1 MRRLLA
7 AAALAVCL
15 GTPAGASSDES
26 AAPAP
31 SPVASPAAAPADGGA
46 DLAVLLEAGDA
57 AMRRLDPAAA
67 AVSYEQAA
75 ELAPGSYDA
84 VSKAAFALRDAGEA
98 LKAKRDKAAEG
109 YFERASA
116 RAKALL
122 ARFPDRAEAHYLVA
136 STSGQLALYR
146 GAREKVRL
154 SREIEK
160 EAKAAIALDPTD
172 GRPHVVL
179 GVYYREVANANAF
192 TKMLAKT
199 LLGGLPDGT
208 NEDALRELTKAIEL
222 DANDLYATYELAR
235 TYRIL
240 DRRDEER
247 AALEKVLALPV
258 TAERDARLKKQAAD
272 RLAELGTR

>member
-1 MRRLLA
+1 MMRGFLTVALAALLA
-7 AAALAVCL
+7 APVLAESDADVQALL
-15 GTPAGASSDES
+15 AS
-26 AAPAP
+26 
-31 SPVASPAAAPADGGA
+31 
-46 DLAVLLEAGDA
+46 GDA
-57 AMRRLDPAAA
+57 AMRGLDPAAA
-67 AVSYEQAA
+67 AVPYEQAA
-75 ELAPGSYDA
+75 LLAPDSYEA

-98 LKAKRDKAAEG
+98 LKAKGDKAAEG
-109 YFERASA
+109 YFERAST

-160 EAKAAIALDPTD
+160 EAKAAVALDPAD
-172 GRPHVVL
+172 ARPHAVL
-179 GVYYREVANANAF
+179 GVYYREVANANGF
-192 TKMLAKT
+192 TKLLART

-208 NEDALRELTKAIEL
+208 NEDAVRELTKATQL
-222 DANDLYATYELAR
+222 DPNDLYAAYELAR
-235 TYRIL
+235 TYRIM

-258 TAERDARLKKQAAD
+258 TAERDPRLKKQAED
-272 RLAELGTR
+272 RIAELGTR

>member
-1 MRRLLA
+1 MRRFLA
-7 AAALAVCL
+7 AAALAACL
-15 GTPAGASSDES
+15 G
-26 AAPAP
+26 APA
-31 SPVASPAAAPADGGA
+31 VARPAESGAPAPADGSPDVA
-46 DLAVLLEAGDA
+46 ALLEAGDA
-57 AMRRLDPAAA
+57 AMRRFDPVAAA
-67 AVSYEQAA
+67 ASYEQAA
-75 ELAPGSYDA
+75 ELAPESYDA
-84 VSKAAFALRDAGEA
+84 VSKAAFALRDAGDA
-98 LKAKRDKAAEG
+98 LKARGDEAAEG

-122 ARFPDRAEAHYLVA
+122 AHFPDRAEAHYLVA

-172 GRPHVVL
+172 GRPHAVL
-179 GVYYREVANANAF
+179 GIYYREVANANPF
-192 TKMLAKT
+192 TKMLART

-208 NEDALRELTKAIEL
+208 NEDALRELGKAVEL
-222 DANDLYATYELAR
+222 DPNDLFATYELAR
-235 TYRIL
+235 TYRIM

-258 TAERDARLKKQAAD
+258 ATERDARLRRQAEA
-272 RLAELGTR
+272 RLAELGAR